1 MSILLQNITKSYGRG
16 GQILSDLSFA
26 VESGEFLAVVGPSG
40 CGKTTLLNLIGGLD
54 RPDKGNIQ
62 VAGQELGRLTDG
74 QLSVFRNRTVGFIFQ
89 LNWLHPRLNAH
100 ENVMLPALVAGLNS
114 RQAHERAERQ
124 LSLVGLDAFGRR
136 FPAELS
142 GGQVQ
147 RVAIARSLVMSPSLL
162 LADEPTG
169 NLDQRTGAE
178 VLELISGLNEEH
190 GLTVLL
196 VTHEPAIRDYAHRT
210 VRMEQGRFV
219 GEELGPTVTRS

>member
-1 MSILLQNITKSYGRG
+1 MISISGLIFSYPGHSPLFLNFSLEIRRG
-16 GQILSDLSFA
+16 QAVTIL
-26 VESGEFLAVVGPSG
+26 GPSG

-62 VAGQELGRLTDG
+62 VARQELGRLTDG